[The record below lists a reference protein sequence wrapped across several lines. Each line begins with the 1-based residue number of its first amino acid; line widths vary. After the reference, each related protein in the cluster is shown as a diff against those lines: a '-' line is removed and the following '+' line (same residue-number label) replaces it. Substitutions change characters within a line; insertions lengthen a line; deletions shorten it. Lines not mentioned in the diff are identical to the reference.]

1 MLMSARARG
10 LGRVARAVDL
20 GPVAHPWPIT
30 GIQVNC
36 RS

>member
-1 MLMSARARG
+1 MLMSGRARA
-10 LGRVARAVDL
+10 LERVAGAVDL
-20 GPVAHPWPIT
+20 EHVAHPWPIT